1 LKRSFRTARRPAEAP
16 PAAKKLLPSGSAP
29 YRWAAAGIVL
39 GALLATARFAP
50 ASWAAQAL
58 EGSFDGRLTLADVQ
72 GTVWDGSAL
81 PMLSA
86 AGGSREAMVLPS
98 RLEWSLRPAVSGMRL
113 TLSQA
118 CCLPQPMQWLLVPGI
133 KQASITLAGPL
144 SGVLLQWPAQWLV
157 GLGAPWNTL
166 KPGGLVQLSSPG
178 LSLRLLQGRWR
189 FDGQAQVDLLNL
201 SSAISPLDRLG
212 SYRLV
217 LAGRAEA
224 GDAMALT
231 LNTLDGALQL
241 TGSGQSTPAGLR
253 FRGEARAAPG
263 QEGPL
268 NNLLNIIGRRT
279 GAATAISIG

>member
-1 LKRSFRTARRPAEAP
+1 MRLPRSPAVAP
-16 PAAKKLLPSGSAP
+16 PVAKPQTRSSSPAR
-29 YRWAAAGIVL
+29 RWAAAGAVL
-39 GALLATARFAP
+39 GVLLATARFAP
-50 ASWAAQAL
+50 ASWAAHAL
-58 EGSFDGRLTLADVQ
+58 EGPFDGRLTLADVQ

-86 AGGSREAMVLPS
+86 ASGSREAMVLPS
-98 RLEWSLRPAVSGMRL
+98 RLEWSLRPGFNGLRL
-113 TLSQA
+113 TLSQG
-118 CCLPQPMQWLLVPGI
+118 CCLPQPMQWLMVPGLN
-133 KQASITLAGPL
+133 QARITLAGPL
-144 SGVLLQWPAQWLV
+144 QGVLLQWPAQWLV

-166 KPGGLVQLSSPG
+166 KPGGLMQLSSPG

-212 SYRLV
+212 SYRIV
-217 LAGRAEA
+217 LAGRADS
-224 GDAMALT
+224 GDATAIT

>member
-1 LKRSFRTARRPAEAP
+1 MRLARSPAVLP
-16 PAAKKLLPSGSAP
+16 PAAKSQPPSRSP
-29 YRWAAAGIVL
+29 SLRWAAGGAVL
-39 GALLATARFAP
+39 GVLLATARFAP

-58 EGSFDGRLTLADVQ
+58 EGPFDGRLTLADVQ

-86 AGGSREAMVLPS
+86 ASGSREAMVLPS
-98 RLEWSLRPAVSGMRL
+98 RLEWSLRPGLGGMRL

-118 CCLPQPMQWLLVPGI
+118 CCLPQPMQWLLVPGMN
-133 KQASITLAGPL
+133 QARITLAGPL
-144 SGVLLQWPAQWLV
+144 QGVLLQWPAQWLV

-166 KPGGLVQLSSPG
+166 KPGGLMQFSSPG
-178 LSLRLLQGRWR
+178 LALKRLQGRWR
-189 FDGQAQVDLLNL
+189 FDGQAQVDLLNI

-217 LAGRAEA
+217 LAGRADA
-224 GDAMALT
+224 GDATAIT

>member
-1 LKRSFRTARRPAEAP
+1 MRLARSPVAAALPP
-16 PAAKKLLPSGSAP
+16 PAGPPRSSGLAP
-29 YRWAAAGIVL
+29 RRWAAAGAVL
-39 GALLATARFAP
+39 GVLLATARFAP
-50 ASWAAQAL
+50 ASWATQAL
-58 EGSFDGRLTLADVQ
+58 EGPFSGRLTLADVQ

-81 PMLSA
+81 PVLSA
-86 AGGSREAMVLPS
+86 ASGSHEAVVLPS
-98 RLEWSLRPAVSGMRL
+98 RLEWSLRPGFSGMRL

-118 CCLPQPMQWLLVPGI
+118 CCLPQPLQWLLVPGLN
-133 KQASITLAGPL
+133 QARITLAGPL
-144 SGVLLQWPAQWLV
+144 QGVLLQWPAQWLV

-166 KPGGLVQLSSPG
+166 KPGGLMQFSSPG

-189 FDGQAQVDLLNL
+189 FDGQAQVDLLNV

-217 LAGRAEA
+217 LAGRADA
-224 GDAMALT
+224 GDAMAIT

>member
-1 LKRSFRTARRPAEAP
+1 MRLARSPAVIP
-16 PAAKKLLPSGSAP
+16 PMAAKMQRQPSRSLSL
-29 YRWAAAGIVL
+29 RWAAAGAVL
-39 GALLATARFAP
+39 GGLLATARFAP
-50 ASWAAQAL
+50 ASWAAHAL
-58 EGSFDGRLTLADVQ
+58 EGPFDGRLTLADVQ

-86 AGGSREAMVLPS
+86 ASGSREAMVLPS
-98 RLEWSLRPAVSGMRL
+98 RLEWSLRPGLRGLRL
-113 TLSQA
+113 TLSQG
-118 CCLPQPMQWLLVPGI
+118 CCLPQPMQWLMVPGLN
-133 KQASITLAGPL
+133 QARITLAGPL
-144 SGVLLQWPAQWLV
+144 QGVLLQWPAQWLV

-166 KPGGLVQLSSPG
+166 KPGGLMQLSSPG

-212 SYRLV
+212 SYRIV
-217 LAGRAEA
+217 LAGRADS
-224 GDAMALT
+224 GDATAIT